1 MLRMF
6 NSTNSK
12 LGRAHQTPSA
22 VNTNST
28 NNAGGQ
34 LVPPP
39 LTPGTNKKMT
49 EALQATFA
57 SWEKERHKLNVPK
70 DPRLWTEAQAAH
82 WFWWAY
88 REFSVP
94 EPPPTPLLRRVVC
107 GASQFQKFTTASPNT
122 TIMGRSSQMIR
133 ERVRRGRRRLR
144 SSGNCNGGSK
154 SPGSSNDDDDND
166 PDKDLQDD
174 DDEPYD
180 ELVSSSSSGG
190 NRPLYARKGRH
201 LCNMGRERFV
211 AEAPPFLG
219 DILWEHLEMM
229 QRDVDRAASIPMFG
243 GGNQHVSS
251 LHNTSSNSNNSNF
264 YHENFVQHQQHRH
277 QVDDNSGLF
286 SSYPV
291 PAASEPQHIR
301 LQSPPHRLNHR
312 NRNLHHNQQYE
323 TGMSL
328 IWGVS
333 ENVRDVL

>member
-1 MLRMF
+1 
-6 NSTNSK
+6 
-12 LGRAHQTPSA
+12 
-22 VNTNST
+22 
-28 NNAGGQ
+28 
-34 LVPPP
+34 
-39 LTPGTNKKMT
+39 MT

-70 DPRLWTEAQAAH
+70 DPRLWTEAQASH

-107 GASQFQKFTTASPNT
+107 GTSQFQKFTTASPNT

-154 SPGSSNDDDDND
+154 SPGSSNNDDDND
-166 PDKDLQDD
+166 TDKDLDDD

-180 ELVSSSSSGG
+180 ELVSSSSS
-190 NRPLYARKGRH
+190 NKPLYARRGRH

-229 QRDVDRAASIPMFG
+229 QRDIDRASSISMFG
-243 GGNQHVSS
+243 GGNQHLTS
-251 LHNTSSNSNNSNF
+251 LHNTGGNNNNSNF

-286 SSYPV
+286 SSAYPV

-323 TGMSL
+323 T
-328 IWGVS
+328 
-333 ENVRDVL
+333 